1 MKMTLP
7 FKPHVLALI
16 CSAGLCAASTGL
28 YIKSRTVEAPV
39 EPQSTQLAVSDA
51 AAVTFPATVSA
62 PPVTPAVVKSA
73 FSTAQID
80 QWVAPVA
87 LYPDALLS
95 QVLMASTYPTNVAQ
109 AVQWSHDNP
118 LKQGDAAI
126 QAVSDQPWDA
136 SVKSLVAFPQLM
148 ALMGE
153 NPQWVQNLGDAFLAQ
168 PQDVMDSVQ
177 RLRQLAQQTG
187 SLKSSTEQKV
197 ITTTKKAVPV
207 KQTVTAPVIPSNTV
221 LTANPVITEPATTV
235 ISIEPANPD
244 VVYIPNYNPTVVYGN
259 WANTAY
265 PPVYLP
271 PPAGEPFV
279 DSFVRGFGYSMG
291 VATTYALFSSIDWDD
306 DDHDHHHHDNDDY
319 HHHDG
324 GHRDGNDWQHN
335 GDNINID
342 VNNFNRITGEHLT
355 DKNMAWRHNPN
366 YRNGVP
372 YHDQDMAKRFHQTD
386 VNGGMSAT
394 QLPAPTRD
402 SQRQAAA
409 NQFQQRTHAAPV
421 ITRDTQRQAAAQRF
435 NEAEHYGSYDD
446 FHDFSRR
453 QPLTQQQKDAAP
465 VITRDTQRQAA
476 AQRFNE
482 AEHYGSYDDFHDFS
496 RRQPLTQQ
504 QKDAARQR
512 YQSASP
518 EQRQAVR
525 ERMQTNPKIQQRRE
539 AARERIQS
547 ASPEQR
553 QAVREK
559 MQTNPQ
565 NQQRRDAARERI
577 QSASPEQRQVFKEKV
592 QQRPLNQQQ
601 RDNARQR
608 VQSASPE
615 QRQVFREKVQESRP
629 QRLNDSN
636 HTVRLNNEQRS
647 AVRERLSERG
657 ARRLE
662 R

>member
-16 CSAGLCAASTGL
+16 CSAGLCAASAGL

-39 EPQSTQLAVSDA
+39 EAQSTQQTAPDIT
-51 AAVTFPATVSA
+51 AVTLPATVSA

-87 LYPDALLS
+87 LYPDSLLS
-95 QVLMASTYPTNVAQ
+95 QVLMASTYPANVAQ

-221 LTANPVITEPATTV
+221 STANPVITEPATTV

-306 DDHDHHHHDNDDY
+306 DDHHHDDDDY

-324 GHRDGNDWQHN
+324 GHRDGNGWQHN

-394 QLPAPTRD
+394 QLPALSRD

-409 NQFQQRTHAAPV
+409 SQFQQRTHTAPV

-446 FHDFSRR
+446 FR
-453 QPLTQQQKDAAP
+453 
-465 VITRDTQRQAA
+465 
-476 AQRFNE
+476 E
-482 AEHYGSYDDFHDFS
+482 FS

-525 ERMQTNPKIQQRRE
+525 EKMQTNPQIQQRRE

-565 NQQRRDAARERI
+565 NQQRREAARERI
-577 QSASPEQRQVFKEKV
+577 QSATPEQRQVFKEKV

-608 VQSASPE
+608 IQSASPE

>member
-16 CSAGLCAASTGL
+16 CSAGLCAASAGL

-39 EPQSTQLAVSDA
+39 EAQSTQQTAPDIS
-51 AAVTFPATVSA
+51 AVTLPATVSV

-87 LYPDALLS
+87 LYPDSLLS
-95 QVLMASTYPTNVAQ
+95 QVLMASTYPANVAQ

-126 QAVSDQPWDA
+126 QAVSNQPWDA

-187 SLKSSTEQKV
+187 SLKSSTEQKI
-197 ITTTKKAVPV
+197 ITTTKKVVPV
-207 KQTVTAPVIPSNTV
+207 NQPANAPATQSNTV
-221 LTANPVITEPATTV
+221 STSSPVVAEPAPTVIT
-235 ISIEPANPD
+235 IEPANPD
-244 VVYIPNYNPTVVYGN
+244 VVYIPNYNPNVVYGS

-306 DDHDHHHHDNDDY
+306 DDHDHHHHDDDDY

-394 QLPAPTRD
+394 QLPALSRD

-409 NQFQQRTHAAPV
+409 SQFQQRTHAAPV

-435 NEAEHYGSYDD
+435 NEAEHNGSYDD
-446 FHDFSRR
+446 FREFSR
-453 QPLTQQQKDAAP
+453 
-465 VITRDTQRQAA
+465 
-476 AQRFNE
+476 
-482 AEHYGSYDDFHDFS
+482 H
-496 RRQPLTQQ
+496 QPLTQQ

-525 ERMQTNPKIQQRRE
+525 EKIQANPQNQQRRE
-539 AARERIQS
+539 AARQRIQS
-547 ASPEQR
+547 ASPEL
-553 QAVREK
+553 
-559 MQTNPQ
+559 
-565 NQQRRDAARERI
+565 
-577 QSASPEQRQVFKEKV
+577 RQVFKEKV
-592 QQRPLNQQQ
+592 QQRPLNQEQ

-615 QRQVFREKVQESRP
+615 QRPFFREKVQESRP

-636 HTVRLNNEQRS
+636 RTARLNNEQWS

>member
-16 CSAGLCAASTGL
+16 CSAGLCAASAGL

-187 SLKSSTEQKV
+187 SLKSSTEQKI
-197 ITTTKKAVPV
+197 ITTTKKVVPV
-207 KQTVTAPVIPSNTV
+207 NQPANAPVTQSNTV
-221 LTANPVITEPATTV
+221 STSSPVVAEPAPTVIT
-235 ISIEPANPD
+235 IEPANPD
-244 VVYIPNYNPTVVYGN
+244 VVYIPNYNPNVVYGS

-279 DSFVRGFGYSMG
+279 DSFVREFGYSMG

-306 DDHDHHHHDNDDY
+306 EDHDHHHHDDDDY

-342 VNNFNRITGEHLT
+342 VNNFNHITGEHLT
-355 DKNMAWRHNPN
+355 DNNMAWRHNPN

-394 QLPAPTRD
+394 QLPALSRD

-409 NQFQQRTHAAPV
+409 SQFQQPTYTAPV
-421 ITRDTQRQAAAQRF
+421 ITRYTQRQAAAQRF

-446 FHDFSRR
+446 FR
-453 QPLTQQQKDAAP
+453 
-465 VITRDTQRQAA
+465 
-476 AQRFNE
+476 E
-482 AEHYGSYDDFHDFS
+482 FS

-525 ERMQTNPKIQQRRE
+525 E
-539 AARERIQS
+539 
-547 ASPEQR
+547 
-553 QAVREK
+553 K

-565 NQQRRDAARERI
+565 NQQRKEAARERI
-577 QSASPEQRQVFKEKV
+577 QSATPEQRQVFKEKV

-636 HTVRLNNEQRS
+636 RTARLNNEQRS

>member
-16 CSAGLCAASTGL
+16 CSAGLCAASGAL
-28 YIKSRTVEAPV
+28 YVKSRTVETPV
-39 EPQSTQLAVSDA
+39 EAQTVPV
-51 AAVTFPATVSA
+51 VTTATLPATVSA
-62 PPVTPAVVKSA
+62 PPVVPAVVKST

-95 QVLMASTYPTNVAQ
+95 QVLMASTYPANVAQ

-118 LKQGDAAI
+118 LRQGDAAI
-126 QAVSDQPWDA
+126 QAVSDQSWDA

-207 KQTVTAPVIPSNTV
+207 KPAVAPSAIQSNTV
-221 LTANPVITEPATTV
+221 STASPVITEPAPTV
-235 ISIEPANPD
+235 ITIEPTNPD

-259 WANTAY
+259 WANSAY

-306 DDHDHHHHDNDDY
+306 DDHDHHHDDDDY

-324 GHRDGNDWQHN
+324 GHRDGNGWQHN

-366 YRNGVP
+366 YRNGLP

-386 VNGGMSAT
+386 VSGGMSAT
-394 QLPAPTRD
+394 PLPAPSRD

-409 NQFQQRTHAAPV
+409 SQFQQRTHAAPA

-435 NEAEHYGSYDD
+435 NETEHDGNYDD
-446 FHDFSRR
+446 FR
-453 QPLTQQQKDAAP
+453 
-465 VITRDTQRQAA
+465 
-476 AQRFNE
+476 E
-482 AEHYGSYDDFHDFS
+482 FS

-518 EQRQAVR
+518 EQRQAFR
-525 ERMQTNPKIQQRRE
+525 ERMQTNPQNQQRRE
-539 AARERIQS
+539 AARQRIQS

-577 QSASPEQRQVFKEKV
+577 QSASPEQH
-592 QQRPLNQQQ
+592 PLNQQQ

-608 VQSASPE
+608 IQSASPE
-615 QRQVFREKVQESRP
+615 QRQVFREKVQENRP

-636 HTVRLNNEQRS
+636 RTARLNNEQRS

>member
-16 CSAGLCAASTGL
+16 CSAGLCAASAGL

-39 EPQSTQLAVSDA
+39 EAQSTQQTAPDIS
-51 AAVTFPATVSA
+51 AVTLPATVSV

-87 LYPDALLS
+87 LYPDSLLS
-95 QVLMASTYPTNVAQ
+95 QVLMASTYPANVAQ

-126 QAVSDQPWDA
+126 QAVSGQPWDA

-187 SLKSSTEQKV
+187 SLKSSTEQKI
-197 ITTTKKAVPV
+197 ITTTKKVVPV
-207 KQTVTAPVIPSNTV
+207 NQPANAPATQSNTV
-221 LTANPVITEPATTV
+221 STSSPVVAEPAPTVIT
-235 ISIEPANPD
+235 IEPANPD
-244 VVYIPNYNPTVVYGN
+244 VVYIPNYNPNVVYGS

-306 DDHDHHHHDNDDY
+306 DDHDHHHHDDDDY

-366 YRNGVP
+366 YRNGVT

-394 QLPAPTRD
+394 QLPALSRD

-409 NQFQQRTHAAPV
+409 SQFQQRTHAAPV

-435 NEAEHYGSYDD
+435 NEAEHNGSYDD
-446 FHDFSRR
+446 FREFSR
-453 QPLTQQQKDAAP
+453 
-465 VITRDTQRQAA
+465 
-476 AQRFNE
+476 
-482 AEHYGSYDDFHDFS
+482 H
-496 RRQPLTQQ
+496 QPLTQQ

-525 ERMQTNPKIQQRRE
+525 EKIQANPQNQQRRE
-539 AARERIQS
+539 AARQRIQS
-547 ASPEQR
+547 ASPELH
-553 QAVREK
+553 
-559 MQTNPQ
+559 
-565 NQQRRDAARERI
+565 
-577 QSASPEQRQVFKEKV
+577 QVFKEKV
-592 QQRPLNQQQ
+592 QQRPLNQEQ

-615 QRQVFREKVQESRP
+615 QRPFFREKVQESRP

-636 HTVRLNNEQRS
+636 RTARLNNEQWS

>member
-16 CSAGLCAASTGL
+16 CSAGLCAASAGL

-39 EPQSTQLAVSDA
+39 EAPVEAQSTQQTAPDIS
-51 AAVTFPATVSA
+51 AVTLPATVSV

-87 LYPDALLS
+87 LYPDSLLS
-95 QVLMASTYPTNVAQ
+95 QVLMASTYPANVAQ

-187 SLKSSTEQKV
+187 SLKSSTEQKI
-197 ITTTKKAVPV
+197 ITTTKKVVPV
-207 KQTVTAPVIPSNTV
+207 NQPANAPATQSNTV
-221 LTANPVITEPATTV
+221 STSSPVVAEPAPTVIT
-235 ISIEPANPD
+235 IEPANPD
-244 VVYIPNYNPTVVYGN
+244 VVYIPNYNPNVVYGS

-306 DDHDHHHHDNDDY
+306 DDHDHDHHHHDDDDY

-366 YRNGVP
+366 YRNGVT

-394 QLPAPTRD
+394 QLPALSRD

-409 NQFQQRTHAAPV
+409 SQFQQRTHAAPV

-435 NEAEHYGSYDD
+435 NEAEHYGNYDD
-446 FHDFSRR
+446 FREFSR
-453 QPLTQQQKDAAP
+453 
-465 VITRDTQRQAA
+465 
-476 AQRFNE
+476 
-482 AEHYGSYDDFHDFS
+482 H
-496 RRQPLTQQ
+496 QPLTQQ

-518 EQRQAVR
+518 EQRQ
-525 ERMQTNPKIQQRRE
+525 
-539 AARERIQS
+539 
-547 ASPEQR
+547 
-553 QAVREK
+553 
-559 MQTNPQ
+559 
-565 NQQRRDAARERI
+565 
-577 QSASPEQRQVFKEKV
+577 VFKEKV
-592 QQRPLNQQQ
+592 QQRPLNQEQ

-615 QRQVFREKVQESRP
+615 QRPFFREKVQESRP

-636 HTVRLNNEQRS
+636 RTARLNNEQRS

>member
-39 EPQSTQLAVSDA
+39 EPQSTQQTAPDIT
-51 AAVTFPATVSA
+51 AVTLPATVSA

-87 LYPDALLS
+87 LYPDSLLS
-95 QVLMASTYPTNVAQ
+95 QVLMASTYPANVAQ

-221 LTANPVITEPATTV
+221 LTASPVITEPATTV

-271 PPAGEPFV
+271 PPAGEPFI

-306 DDHDHHHHDNDDY
+306 DDHDHHHHDDDDY

-324 GHRDGNDWQHN
+324 GHRDGNGWQHN

-355 DKNMAWRHNPN
+355 DKNMAWRHNPNYRNGVPYHDQDMAWRHNPN

-409 NQFQQRTHAAPV
+409 SQFQQRTHAAPV

-435 NEAEHYGSYDD
+435 NEAENYGSYDD
-446 FHDFSRR
+446 FR
-453 QPLTQQQKDAAP
+453 
-465 VITRDTQRQAA
+465 
-476 AQRFNE
+476 
-482 AEHYGSYDDFHDFS
+482 DFS

-525 ERMQTNPKIQQRRE
+525 E
-539 AARERIQS
+539 
-547 ASPEQR
+547 
-553 QAVREK
+553 K

-565 NQQRRDAARERI
+565 IQQRRDAARERI

-657 ARRLE
+657 ARRQE

>member
-306 DDHDHHHHDNDDY
+306 DDHDHHHDNDDY

-324 GHRDGNDWQHN
+324 GHRDGNGWQHN

-372 YHDQDMAKRFHQTD
+372 YHDQDMARRFHQTD

-409 NQFQQRTHAAPV
+409 NQFQQRTH
-421 ITRDTQRQAAAQRF
+421 
-435 NEAEHYGSYDD
+435 
-446 FHDFSRR
+446 
-453 QPLTQQQKDAAP
+453 AAP

-647 AVRERLSERG
+647 AVCERLSERG

>member
-109 AVQWSHDNP
+109 AVQWSHNNP

-306 DDHDHHHHDNDDY
+306 DDHDHHHHDDDDY

-324 GHRDGNDWQHN
+324 GHRDGNGWQHN

-372 YHDQDMAKRFHQTD
+372 YHDQDMAKRFHQTTD

-409 NQFQQRTHAAPV
+409 NQFQQRTH
-421 ITRDTQRQAAAQRF
+421 
-435 NEAEHYGSYDD
+435 
-446 FHDFSRR
+446 
-453 QPLTQQQKDAAP
+453 AAP

>member
-1 MKMTLP
+1 MKITLP

-16 CSAGLCAASTGL
+16 CSAGLCAASGVL
-28 YIKSRTVEAPV
+28 YVKSRTVEASV

-51 AAVTFPATVSA
+51 AAVTLPATVSA

-95 QVLMASTYPTNVAQ
+95 QVLMASTYPANVAQ

-197 ITTTKKAVPV
+197 ISTTKKAVPV

-221 LTANPVITEPATTV
+221 STANPVITEPATTV
-235 ISIEPANPD
+235 ISIKPANPD

-306 DDHDHHHHDNDDY
+306 DDHDHHHDDDDY

-324 GHRDGNDWQHN
+324 GHRDGNGWQHN

-366 YRNGVP
+366 YRDGVP

-409 NQFQQRTHAAPV
+409 SQFQQRTHATPV

-446 FHDFSRR
+446 FRQFSRG
-453 QPLTQQQKDAAP
+453 QPLTQQQKD
-465 VITRDTQRQAA
+465 V
-476 AQRFNE
+476 
-482 AEHYGSYDDFHDFS
+482 
-496 RRQPLTQQ
+496 
-504 QKDAARQR
+504 ARQR

-518 EQRQAVR
+518 EQRQAAR
-525 ERMQTNPKIQQRRE
+525 EKMQTGAQNQQQRD
-539 AARERIQS
+539 AARQRIQS

-553 QAVREK
+553 QIVREK
-559 MQTNPQ
+559 MQTRPQ
-565 NQQRRDAARERI
+565 NQQRREAAHQRI
-577 QSASPEQRQVFKEKV
+577 QSASPEQRQV
-592 QQRPLNQQQ
+592 
-601 RDNARQR
+601 ARER
-608 VQSASPE
+608 I
-615 QRQVFREKVQESRP
+615 QENRP
-629 QRLNDSN
+629 QRLNDNN
-636 HTVRLNNEQRS
+636 HTARLNNEQRS

>member
-16 CSAGLCAASTGL
+16 CSAGLCAASAGL

-39 EPQSTQLAVSDA
+39 EAQSTQQTAPDIS
-51 AAVTFPATVSA
+51 AVTLPATVSV

-187 SLKSSTEQKV
+187 SLKSSTEQKI
-197 ITTTKKAVPV
+197 ITTTKKVVPV
-207 KQTVTAPVIPSNTV
+207 NQPANAPATQSNTV
-221 LTANPVITEPATTV
+221 STSSPVVAEPAPTV
-235 ISIEPANPD
+235 IAIEPANPD
-244 VVYIPNYNPTVVYGN
+244 VVYIPNYNPNVVYGS

-306 DDHDHHHHDNDDY
+306 DDHDHHHHDDDDY

-366 YRNGVP
+366 YRDGMP

-386 VNGGMSAT
+386 VKGGMSAT
-394 QLPAPTRD
+394 PLPAPTRD

-409 NQFQQRTHAAPV
+409 SQFQQRTHAAPV

-435 NEAEHYGSYDD
+435 NEAEHNGSYDD
-446 FHDFSRR
+446 FR
-453 QPLTQQQKDAAP
+453 
-465 VITRDTQRQAA
+465 
-476 AQRFNE
+476 
-482 AEHYGSYDDFHDFS
+482 DFS

-512 YQSASP
+512 YQSAYP

-525 ERMQTNPKIQQRRE
+525 EKIQANPQNQQRRE
-539 AARERIQS
+539 AARQRIQS
-547 ASPEQR
+547 APPEQR

-565 NQQRRDAARERI
+565 NQQRREAARQRI

-592 QQRPLNQQQ
+592 QQRPLNQEQ

-615 QRQVFREKVQESRP
+615 QRPFFREKVQESRP

-636 HTVRLNNEQRS
+636 RTARLNNEQRS
-647 AVRERLSERG
+647 TVRERLSERG

>member
-16 CSAGLCAASTGL
+16 CSAGLCSASAGL

-39 EPQSTQLAVSDA
+39 EAQSTQLAAPDIT
-51 AAVTFPATVSA
+51 AVTLPATVSA
-62 PPVTPAVVKSA
+62 PPVTPAVVKTA

-87 LYPDALLS
+87 LYPDSLLS
-95 QVLMASTYPTNVAQ
+95 QVLMASTYPANVAQ

-221 LTANPVITEPATTV
+221 STANPVITEPATTV

-306 DDHDHHHHDNDDY
+306 DDHDHHHDDDDY

-324 GHRDGNDWQHN
+324 GHRDGNGWQHN

-366 YRNGVP
+366 YRDGVP

-409 NQFQQRTHAAPV
+409 SQFQQRTHATPV

-446 FHDFSRR
+446 FR
-453 QPLTQQQKDAAP
+453 
-465 VITRDTQRQAA
+465 
-476 AQRFNE
+476 
-482 AEHYGSYDDFHDFS
+482 DFS

-525 ERMQTNPKIQQRRE
+525 ERMQTNP
-539 AARERIQS
+539 
-547 ASPEQR
+547 
-553 QAVREK
+553 
-559 MQTNPQ
+559 Q
-565 NQQRRDAARERI
+565 NQQRREAARERI

-592 QQRPLNQQQ
+592 QQHPLNQQQ

-636 HTVRLNNEQRS
+636 RTARLNNEQRS
-647 AVRERLSERG
+647 AVRERLSEHG

>member
-39 EPQSTQLAVSDA
+39 EPQSTQQTAPDIT
-51 AAVTFPATVSA
+51 AVTLPATVSA

-87 LYPDALLS
+87 LYPDSLLS
-95 QVLMASTYPTNVAQ
+95 QVLMASTYPANVAQ

-207 KQTVTAPVIPSNTV
+207 TQTVTAPVIPSNTV
-221 LTANPVITEPATTV
+221 STASPIITEPATTV

-271 PPAGEPFV
+271 PPAGEPFI

-306 DDHDHHHHDNDDY
+306 DDHDHHHHDDHDHHHHDDDDY

-324 GHRDGNDWQHN
+324 GHRDGNGWQHN

-409 NQFQQRTHAAPV
+409 SQFQQRTHAAPV

-435 NEAEHYGSYDD
+435 NEAENYGSYDD
-446 FHDFSRR
+446 FR
-453 QPLTQQQKDAAP
+453 
-465 VITRDTQRQAA
+465 
-476 AQRFNE
+476 
-482 AEHYGSYDDFHDFS
+482 DFS

-525 ERMQTNPKIQQRRE
+525 EKMQTNPQIQQRRD

-565 NQQRRDAARERI
+565 IQQRRDAARERI

-657 ARRLE
+657 ARRQE

>member
-1 MKMTLP
+1 
-7 FKPHVLALI
+7 
-16 CSAGLCAASTGL
+16 
-28 YIKSRTVEAPV
+28 
-39 EPQSTQLAVSDA
+39 
-51 AAVTFPATVSA
+51 
-62 PPVTPAVVKSA
+62 
-73 FSTAQID
+73 
-80 QWVAPVA
+80 
-87 LYPDALLS
+87 
-95 QVLMASTYPTNVAQ
+95 MASTYPTNVAQ

-291 VATTYALFSSIDWDD
+291 VATTYALFSCIDWDD
-306 DDHDHHHHDNDDY
+306 DDHDHHHHDDDDY

-324 GHRDGNDWQHN
+324 GHRDGNGWQHN

-409 NQFQQRTHAAPV
+409 SQFQQRTHSAPV

-446 FHDFSRR
+446 FR
-453 QPLTQQQKDAAP
+453 
-465 VITRDTQRQAA
+465 
-476 AQRFNE
+476 
-482 AEHYGSYDDFHDFS
+482 DFS

-518 EQRQAVR
+518 EQRQAVH
-525 ERMQTNPKIQQRRE
+525 EKMQTNPQNQQRRE
-539 AARERIQS
+539 AARERIQP

-565 NQQRRDAARERI
+565 NQQRREAARERI
-577 QSASPEQRQVFKEKV
+577 QSATPEQRQVFKEKV

-608 VQSASPE
+608 IQSASPE

>member
-1 MKMTLP
+1 M
-7 FKPHVLALI
+7 
-16 CSAGLCAASTGL
+16 
-28 YIKSRTVEAPV
+28 EAPV
-39 EPQSTQLAVSDA
+39 EAQSTQLAAPDIT
-51 AAVTFPATVSA
+51 AVTLPATVSA
-62 PPVTPAVVKSA
+62 PPVTPAVVKTA

-87 LYPDALLS
+87 LYPDSLLS
-95 QVLMASTYPTNVAQ
+95 QVLMASTYPANVAQ

-197 ITTTKKAVPV
+197 ITTTKKAIPV

-221 LTANPVITEPATTV
+221 TTANPVITEPATTV

-306 DDHDHHHHDNDDY
+306 DDHDHHHDDDDY

-324 GHRDGNDWQHN
+324 GHRDGNGWQHN
-335 GDNINID
+335 GDNININ

-409 NQFQQRTHAAPV
+409 SQFQQRTHATPV

-446 FHDFSRR
+446 FR
-453 QPLTQQQKDAAP
+453 
-465 VITRDTQRQAA
+465 
-476 AQRFNE
+476 
-482 AEHYGSYDDFHDFS
+482 DFS

-525 ERMQTNPKIQQRRE
+525 ERMQTNP
-539 AARERIQS
+539 
-547 ASPEQR
+547 
-553 QAVREK
+553 
-559 MQTNPQ
+559 Q
-565 NQQRRDAARERI
+565 NQQRREAARERI

-592 QQRPLNQQQ
+592 QQRPQNQQQ

-636 HTVRLNNEQRS
+636 HTARLNNEQRS

>member
-39 EPQSTQLAVSDA
+39 EPQSTQQTAPDIT
-51 AAVTFPATVSA
+51 AVTLPATVSA

-87 LYPDALLS
+87 LYPDSLLS
-95 QVLMASTYPTNVAQ
+95 QVLMASTYPANVAQ

-271 PPAGEPFV
+271 PPAGEPFI

-306 DDHDHHHHDNDDY
+306 DDHDHHHDDDDY

-324 GHRDGNDWQHN
+324 GHRDGNGWHHN

-409 NQFQQRTHAAPV
+409 SQFQQRTHAAPV

-435 NEAEHYGSYDD
+435 NEAENYGSYDD
-446 FHDFSRR
+446 FR
-453 QPLTQQQKDAAP
+453 
-465 VITRDTQRQAA
+465 
-476 AQRFNE
+476 
-482 AEHYGSYDDFHDFS
+482 DFS

-657 ARRLE
+657 ARRQE

>member
-16 CSAGLCAASTGL
+16 CSAGLCAASAGL

-39 EPQSTQLAVSDA
+39 EAQSTQQTAPDIS
-51 AAVTFPATVSA
+51 AVTLPATVSV

-87 LYPDALLS
+87 LYPDSLLS
-95 QVLMASTYPTNVAQ
+95 QVLMASTYPANVAQ

-187 SLKSSTEQKV
+187 SLKSSTEQKI
-197 ITTTKKAVPV
+197 ITTTKKVVPV
-207 KQTVTAPVIPSNTV
+207 NQPANAPATQSNTV
-221 LTANPVITEPATTV
+221 STSSPVVAEPAPTV
-235 ISIEPANPD
+235 IAIEPANPD
-244 VVYIPNYNPTVVYGN
+244 VVYIPNYNPNVVYGS

-306 DDHDHHHHDNDDY
+306 DDHDHHHHDDDDY

-366 YRNGVP
+366 YRNGVT

-394 QLPAPTRD
+394 QLPALSRD

-409 NQFQQRTHAAPV
+409 SQFQQRTHAAPV

-435 NEAEHYGSYDD
+435 NEAEHNGSYDD
-446 FHDFSRR
+446 FREFSR
-453 QPLTQQQKDAAP
+453 
-465 VITRDTQRQAA
+465 
-476 AQRFNE
+476 
-482 AEHYGSYDDFHDFS
+482 H
-496 RRQPLTQQ
+496 QPLTQQ

-525 ERMQTNPKIQQRRE
+525 EKIQANPQNQQRRE
-539 AARERIQS
+539 AARQRIQS
-547 ASPEQR
+547 ASPEL
-553 QAVREK
+553 
-559 MQTNPQ
+559 
-565 NQQRRDAARERI
+565 
-577 QSASPEQRQVFKEKV
+577 RQVFKEKV
-592 QQRPLNQQQ
+592 QQRPLNQEQ

-615 QRQVFREKVQESRP
+615 QRPFFREKVQESRP

-636 HTVRLNNEQRS
+636 RTARLNNEQRS

>member
-39 EPQSTQLAVSDA
+39 EPQSTQQTAPDIT
-51 AAVTFPATVSA
+51 AVTLPATVSA

-87 LYPDALLS
+87 LYPDSLLS
-95 QVLMASTYPTNVAQ
+95 QVLMASTYPANVAQ

-177 RLRQLAQQTG
+177 RLRQLAQPQDVMDSVQRLRQLAQQTG

-221 LTANPVITEPATTV
+221 LTASPVITEPATTV

-271 PPAGEPFV
+271 PPAGEPFI

-306 DDHDHHHHDNDDY
+306 DDHDHHHHDDDDY

-324 GHRDGNDWQHN
+324 GHRDGNGWQHN

-409 NQFQQRTHAAPV
+409 SQFQQRTHAAPV

-446 FHDFSRR
+446 FR
-453 QPLTQQQKDAAP
+453 
-465 VITRDTQRQAA
+465 
-476 AQRFNE
+476 
-482 AEHYGSYDDFHDFS
+482 DFS

-525 ERMQTNPKIQQRRE
+525 EKMQTNPQNQQRRE

-547 ASPEQR
+547 A
-553 QAVREK
+553 
-559 MQTNPQ
+559 T
-565 NQQRRDAARERI
+565 
-577 QSASPEQRQVFKEKV
+577 PEQRQVFKEKV

-608 VQSASPE
+608 IQSASPE

-657 ARRLE
+657 ARRQE

>member
-16 CSAGLCAASTGL
+16 CSAGLCAASAGL

-39 EPQSTQLAVSDA
+39 EAQSTQQNAPDIS
-51 AAVTFPATVSA
+51 AVTLPATVSA

-187 SLKSSTEQKV
+187 SLKSSTEQKI
-197 ITTTKKAVPV
+197 ITTTKKVVPV
-207 KQTVTAPVIPSNTV
+207 NQPANAPVTQSNTV
-221 LTANPVITEPATTV
+221 STSSPVVAEPAPTVIT
-235 ISIEPANPD
+235 IEPANPD
-244 VVYIPNYNPTVVYGN
+244 MVYIPNYNPNVVYGS

-279 DSFVRGFGYSMG
+279 DSFVREFGYSMG

-306 DDHDHHHHDNDDY
+306 EDHDHHHHDDDDY

-342 VNNFNRITGEHLT
+342 VNNFNHITGEHLT
-355 DKNMAWRHNPN
+355 DNNMAWRHNPN

-394 QLPAPTRD
+394 QLPALSRD

-409 NQFQQRTHAAPV
+409 SQFQQRTYTAPV
-421 ITRDTQRQAAAQRF
+421 ITRYTQRQAAAQRF

-446 FHDFSRR
+446 FR
-453 QPLTQQQKDAAP
+453 
-465 VITRDTQRQAA
+465 
-476 AQRFNE
+476 E
-482 AEHYGSYDDFHDFS
+482 FS

-525 ERMQTNPKIQQRRE
+525 E
-539 AARERIQS
+539 
-547 ASPEQR
+547 
-553 QAVREK
+553 K

-565 NQQRRDAARERI
+565 NQQRKEAARERI
-577 QSASPEQRQVFKEKV
+577 QSATPEQRQVFKEKV

-636 HTVRLNNEQRS
+636 RTARLNNEQRS

>member
-306 DDHDHHHHDNDDY
+306 DDHDHHHHDDDDY

-324 GHRDGNDWQHN
+324 GHRDGNGWQHN

-409 NQFQQRTHAAPV
+409 NQFQQRTYAAPV

-435 NEAEHYGSYDD
+435 NEAENYGSYDD
-446 FHDFSRR
+446 FR
-453 QPLTQQQKDAAP
+453 
-465 VITRDTQRQAA
+465 
-476 AQRFNE
+476 
-482 AEHYGSYDDFHDFS
+482 DFS

-525 ERMQTNPKIQQRRE
+525 EKMQTNPQIQQRRD

-565 NQQRRDAARERI
+565 IQQRRDAARERI
-577 QSASPEQRQVFKEKV
+577 QSASPEQRQVFKEKVQQRPLNQQQRDNFKEKV

-657 ARRLE
+657 ARRQE

>member
-16 CSAGLCAASTGL
+16 CSAGLCAASAGL

-39 EPQSTQLAVSDA
+39 EAQSTQQNAPDIS
-51 AAVTFPATVSA
+51 AVTLPATVSA

-187 SLKSSTEQKV
+187 SLKSSTEQKI
-197 ITTTKKAVPV
+197 ITTTKKVVPV
-207 KQTVTAPVIPSNTV
+207 NQPANAPVTQSNTV
-221 LTANPVITEPATTV
+221 STSSPVVAEPAPTVIT
-235 ISIEPANPD
+235 IEPANPD
-244 VVYIPNYNPTVVYGN
+244 VVYIPNYNPNVVYGS

-306 DDHDHHHHDNDDY
+306 EDHDHHHHDDDDY

-342 VNNFNRITGEHLT
+342 VNNFNHITGEHLT
-355 DKNMAWRHNPN
+355 DNNMAWRHNPN

-394 QLPAPTRD
+394 QLPALSRD

-409 NQFQQRTHAAPV
+409 SQFQQRTYTAPV
-421 ITRDTQRQAAAQRF
+421 ITRYTQRQAAAQRF

-446 FHDFSRR
+446 FR
-453 QPLTQQQKDAAP
+453 
-465 VITRDTQRQAA
+465 
-476 AQRFNE
+476 E
-482 AEHYGSYDDFHDFS
+482 FS

-525 ERMQTNPKIQQRRE
+525 E
-539 AARERIQS
+539 
-547 ASPEQR
+547 
-553 QAVREK
+553 K

-565 NQQRRDAARERI
+565 NQQRKEAARERI
-577 QSASPEQRQVFKEKV
+577 QSATPEQSQVFKEKV

-636 HTVRLNNEQRS
+636 RTARLNNEQRS

>member
-39 EPQSTQLAVSDA
+39 EPQSTQQTAPDIT
-51 AAVTFPATVSA
+51 AVTLPATVSA

-87 LYPDALLS
+87 LYPDSLLS
-95 QVLMASTYPTNVAQ
+95 QVLMASTYPANVAQ

-187 SLKSSTEQKV
+187 SLKSSTEQKI
-197 ITTTKKAVPV
+197 ITTTKKVVPV
-207 KQTVTAPVIPSNTV
+207 NQPANAPATQSNTV
-221 LTANPVITEPATTV
+221 STSSPVVAEPAPTVIT
-235 ISIEPANPD
+235 IEPANPD
-244 VVYIPNYNPTVVYGN
+244 VVYIPNYNPNVVYGS

-306 DDHDHHHHDNDDY
+306 DDHDHHHHDDDDY

-324 GHRDGNDWQHN
+324 GHRDGNGWQHN

-409 NQFQQRTHAAPV
+409 SQFQQRTHAAPV

-435 NEAEHYGSYDD
+435 NEAEHNGSYDD
-446 FHDFSRR
+446 FREFSR
-453 QPLTQQQKDAAP
+453 
-465 VITRDTQRQAA
+465 
-476 AQRFNE
+476 
-482 AEHYGSYDDFHDFS
+482 H
-496 RRQPLTQQ
+496 QPLTQQ

-525 ERMQTNPKIQQRRE
+525 EKIQANPQNQQRRE
-539 AARERIQS
+539 AARQRIQS
-547 ASPEQR
+547 ASPEL
-553 QAVREK
+553 
-559 MQTNPQ
+559 
-565 NQQRRDAARERI
+565 
-577 QSASPEQRQVFKEKV
+577 RQVFKEKV
-592 QQRPLNQQQ
+592 QQRPLNQEQ

-615 QRQVFREKVQESRP
+615 QRPFFREKVQESRP

-636 HTVRLNNEQRS
+636 RTARLNNEQWS

>member
-39 EPQSTQLAVSDA
+39 EPQSTQQTAPDIT
-51 AAVTFPATVSA
+51 AVTLPATVSA

-87 LYPDALLS
+87 LYPDSLLS
-95 QVLMASTYPTNVAQ
+95 QVLMASTYPANVAQ

-153 NPQWVQNLGDAFLAQ
+153 NPQWVQNLGDAFLVQ

-221 LTANPVITEPATTV
+221 LTASPVITEPATTV

-271 PPAGEPFV
+271 PPAGEPFI

-306 DDHDHHHHDNDDY
+306 DDHDHHHDDDDY

-324 GHRDGNDWQHN
+324 GHRDGNGWQHN

-409 NQFQQRTHAAPV
+409 SQFQQRTHAAPV

-435 NEAEHYGSYDD
+435 NEAENYGSYDD
-446 FHDFSRR
+446 FR
-453 QPLTQQQKDAAP
+453 
-465 VITRDTQRQAA
+465 
-476 AQRFNE
+476 
-482 AEHYGSYDDFHDFS
+482 DFS

-525 ERMQTNPKIQQRRE
+525 EKMQTNPQIQQRRD

-565 NQQRRDAARERI
+565 IQQRRDAARERI

-657 ARRLE
+657 ARRQE

>member
-16 CSAGLCAASTGL
+16 CSAGLCAASAGL

-39 EPQSTQLAVSDA
+39 EPLSTQLAVSDA
-51 AAVTFPATVSA
+51 AAVTLPATVSA

-87 LYPDALLS
+87 LYPDSLLS
-95 QVLMASTYPTNVAQ
+95 QVLMASTYPANVAQ

-207 KQTVTAPVIPSNTV
+207 KQTVTVPVIPSNTV
-221 LTANPVITEPATTV
+221 SAANPVITEPATTV

-306 DDHDHHHHDNDDY
+306 DDHDHHHDDDDY

-324 GHRDGNDWQHN
+324 GHRDGNGWQHN

-386 VNGGMSAT
+386 VNGGMTAT

-409 NQFQQRTHAAPV
+409 SQFQQRTHAAPV

-446 FHDFSRR
+446 FR
-453 QPLTQQQKDAAP
+453 
-465 VITRDTQRQAA
+465 
-476 AQRFNE
+476 
-482 AEHYGSYDDFHDFS
+482 DFS

-512 YQSASP
+512 YQSPSP

-525 ERMQTNPKIQQRRE
+525 ERMQTNPQIQQRRE
-539 AARERIQS
+539 AARERIQP

-565 NQQRRDAARERI
+565 IQQRRDAARERI

-636 HTVRLNNEQRS
+636 HTARLNNEQRS

>member
-16 CSAGLCAASTGL
+16 CSAGLCAASAGL

-39 EPQSTQLAVSDA
+39 ETQSTQLAVSDA
-51 AAVTFPATVSA
+51 AAVTLPATVSA

-153 NPQWVQNLGDAFLAQ
+153 KPQWVQNLGDAFLAQ

-197 ITTTKKAVPV
+197 ITTTKKTVPV
-207 KQTVTAPVIPSNTV
+207 TQTVTAPVIPSNTV
-221 LTANPVITEPATTV
+221 STANPVITEPATTV
-235 ISIEPANPD
+235 ISIEPGNPD

-306 DDHDHHHHDNDDY
+306 DDHDHHHHDDDNY

-324 GHRDGNDWQHN
+324 GHRDGNGWQHN

-409 NQFQQRTHAAPV
+409 SQFQQRTHAAPV

-446 FHDFSRR
+446 FRDFSRR
-453 QPLTQQQKDAAP
+453 QPLTQQQRTP
-465 VITRDTQRQAA
+465 LVSVISQLLL
-476 AQRFNE
+476 
-482 AEHYGSYDDFHDFS
+482 SS
-496 RRQPLTQQ
+496 
-504 QKDAARQR
+504 ARQFTR
-512 YQSASP
+512 KC
-518 EQRQAVR
+518 RL
-525 ERMQTNPKIQQRRE
+525 TRRTSSE
-539 AARERIQS
+539 E
-547 ASPEQR
+547 
-553 QAVREK
+553 
-559 MQTNPQ
+559 
-565 NQQRRDAARERI
+565 
-577 QSASPEQRQVFKEKV
+577 
-592 QQRPLNQQQ
+592 
-601 RDNARQR
+601 RQR
-608 VQSASPE
+608 VSAFSPPRLSSARQSARKCRLTHRSSSE
-615 QRQVFREKVQESRP
+615 ETQRVSVFSQP
-629 QRLNDSN
+629 
-636 HTVRLNNEQRS
+636 
-647 AVRERLSERG
+647 RLSS
-657 ARRLE
+657 ARCLRKSTAAPTE
-662 R
+662 PTAT

>member
-1 MKMTLP
+1 
-7 FKPHVLALI
+7 
-16 CSAGLCAASTGL
+16 
-28 YIKSRTVEAPV
+28 
-39 EPQSTQLAVSDA
+39 
-51 AAVTFPATVSA
+51 
-62 PPVTPAVVKSA
+62 
-73 FSTAQID
+73 
-80 QWVAPVA
+80 
-87 LYPDALLS
+87 
-95 QVLMASTYPTNVAQ
+95 MASTYPANVAQ

-187 SLKSSTEQKV
+187 SLKSSTEQK
-197 ITTTKKAVPV
+197 IIATTKKVVPV
-207 KQTVTAPVIPSNTV
+207 NQPANAPATQSNTV
-221 LTANPVITEPATTV
+221 STSSPVVAEPAPTVIT
-235 ISIEPANPD
+235 IEPANPD
-244 VVYIPNYNPTVVYGN
+244 VVYIPNYNPNVVYGS

-306 DDHDHHHHDNDDY
+306 DDHDHHHHDDDDY

-366 YRNGVP
+366 YRNGMP

-409 NQFQQRTHAAPV
+409 SQFQQRTHAAPV

-446 FHDFSRR
+446 FRDFS
-453 QPLTQQQKDAAP
+453 
-465 VITRDTQRQAA
+465 
-476 AQRFNE
+476 
-482 AEHYGSYDDFHDFS
+482 HH
-496 RRQPLTQQ
+496 QPLTQQ

-525 ERMQTNPKIQQRRE
+525 EKIQANPQNQQRRE
-539 AARERIQS
+539 AARQRIQS

-565 NQQRRDAARERI
+565 NQQQRDAARQRI
-577 QSASPEQRQVFKEKV
+577 R
-592 QQRPLNQQQ
+592 
-601 RDNARQR
+601 
-608 VQSASPE
+608 SASPE

-636 HTVRLNNEQRS
+636 HTARLNNEQRS

>member
-16 CSAGLCAASTGL
+16 CSAGLCAASAGL

-39 EPQSTQLAVSDA
+39 EPQSTQQTAPDIT
-51 AAVTFPATVSA
+51 AVTLPATVSA

-221 LTANPVITEPATTV
+221 LTANPV
-235 ISIEPANPD
+235 NPD

-306 DDHDHHHHDNDDY
+306 DDHDHHHHDDDDY

-324 GHRDGNDWQHN
+324 GHRDGNGWQHN

-453 QPLTQQQKDAAP
+453 QPLTQQQKDAA
-465 VITRDTQRQAA
+465 
-476 AQRFNE
+476 
-482 AEHYGSYDDFHDFS
+482 
-496 RRQPLTQQ
+496 
-504 QKDAARQR
+504 RQR
-512 YQSASP
+512 Y
-518 EQRQAVR
+518 
-525 ERMQTNPKIQQRRE
+525 
-539 AARERIQS
+539 QS

>member
-39 EPQSTQLAVSDA
+39 EPQSTQQTAPDIT
-51 AAVTFPATVSA
+51 AVTLPATVSA

-87 LYPDALLS
+87 LYPDSLLS
-95 QVLMASTYPTNVAQ
+95 QVLMASTYPANVAQ

-221 LTANPVITEPATTV
+221 LTASPVITEPATTV

-271 PPAGEPFV
+271 PPAGEPFI

-306 DDHDHHHHDNDDY
+306 DDHDHHHHDDDDY
-319 HHHDG
+319 HHH
-324 GHRDGNDWQHN
+324 GNCWQHN

-409 NQFQQRTHAAPV
+409 SQFQQRTHAAPV
-421 ITRDTQRQAAAQRF
+421 ITRDTERQAAAQRF

-446 FHDFSRR
+446 FR
-453 QPLTQQQKDAAP
+453 
-465 VITRDTQRQAA
+465 
-476 AQRFNE
+476 
-482 AEHYGSYDDFHDFS
+482 DFS

-525 ERMQTNPKIQQRRE
+525 EKMQTNPQNQQRRE

-547 ASPEQR
+547 A
-553 QAVREK
+553 
-559 MQTNPQ
+559 T
-565 NQQRRDAARERI
+565 
-577 QSASPEQRQVFKEKV
+577 PEQRQVFKEKV

-608 VQSASPE
+608 IQSASPE

-657 ARRLE
+657 ARRQE

>member
-16 CSAGLCAASTGL
+16 CSAGLCAASAGL

-39 EPQSTQLAVSDA
+39 EAQSTQQNAPDIS
-51 AAVTFPATVSA
+51 AVTLPATVSA

-126 QAVSDQPWDA
+126 QAVSDQPSDA

-187 SLKSSTEQKV
+187 SLKSSTEQKI
-197 ITTTKKAVPV
+197 ITTTKKVVPV
-207 KQTVTAPVIPSNTV
+207 NQPANAPVTQSNTV
-221 LTANPVITEPATTV
+221 STSSPVVAEPAPTVIT
-235 ISIEPANPD
+235 IEPANPD
-244 VVYIPNYNPTVVYGN
+244 VVYIPNYNPNVVYGS

-279 DSFVRGFGYSMG
+279 DSFVREFGYSMG

-306 DDHDHHHHDNDDY
+306 EDHDHHHHDDDDY

-342 VNNFNRITGEHLT
+342 VNNFNHITGEHLT
-355 DKNMAWRHNPN
+355 DNNMAWRHNPN

-394 QLPAPTRD
+394 QLPALSRD

-409 NQFQQRTHAAPV
+409 SQFQQRTYTAPV
-421 ITRDTQRQAAAQRF
+421 ITRYTQRQAAAQRF

-446 FHDFSRR
+446 FR
-453 QPLTQQQKDAAP
+453 
-465 VITRDTQRQAA
+465 
-476 AQRFNE
+476 E
-482 AEHYGSYDDFHDFS
+482 FS

-525 ERMQTNPKIQQRRE
+525 E
-539 AARERIQS
+539 
-547 ASPEQR
+547 
-553 QAVREK
+553 K

-565 NQQRRDAARERI
+565 NQQRKEAARERI
-577 QSASPEQRQVFKEKV
+577 QSATPEQRQVFKEKV

-636 HTVRLNNEQRS
+636 RTARLNNEQRS

>member
-95 QVLMASTYPTNVAQ
+95 QVLMASTYPTKVAQ

-306 DDHDHHHHDNDDY
+306 DDHDHHHDDDDY

-324 GHRDGNDWQHN
+324 GHRDGNGWQHN

-409 NQFQQRTHAAPV
+409 NQFQQRTH
-421 ITRDTQRQAAAQRF
+421 
-435 NEAEHYGSYDD
+435 
-446 FHDFSRR
+446 
-453 QPLTQQQKDAAP
+453 AAP

>member
-306 DDHDHHHHDNDDY
+306 DDHDHHHHD
-319 HHHDG
+319 G
-324 GHRDGNDWQHN
+324 GHRDGNGWQHN

-409 NQFQQRTHAAPV
+409 NQFQQRTH
-421 ITRDTQRQAAAQRF
+421 
-435 NEAEHYGSYDD
+435 
-446 FHDFSRR
+446 
-453 QPLTQQQKDAAP
+453 AAP

>member
-16 CSAGLCAASTGL
+16 CSAGLCAASAGL

-39 EPQSTQLAVSDA
+39 EAQSTQLAAPDIT
-51 AAVTFPATVSA
+51 AVTLPATVSA
-62 PPVTPAVVKSA
+62 PPVTPAVVKTA

-87 LYPDALLS
+87 LYPDSLLS

-187 SLKSSTEQKV
+187 SLKLSTEQKV
-197 ITTTKKAVPV
+197 ITTTKKAIPV

-221 LTANPVITEPATTV
+221 TTANPVITEPATTV

-306 DDHDHHHHDNDDY
+306 DHHHDDDDY

-324 GHRDGNDWQHN
+324 GHRDGNGWQHN

-409 NQFQQRTHAAPV
+409 SQFQQRTHATPV

-446 FHDFSRR
+446 FREFSC
-453 QPLTQQQKDAAP
+453 
-465 VITRDTQRQAA
+465 
-476 AQRFNE
+476 
-482 AEHYGSYDDFHDFS
+482 
-496 RRQPLTQQ
+496 RQPLTQQ

-525 ERMQTNPKIQQRRE
+525 ERMQTNPQNQQRRE

-565 NQQRRDAARERI
+565 NQQRREAARERI
-577 QSASPEQRQVFKEKV
+577 
-592 QQRPLNQQQ
+592 
-601 RDNARQR
+601 
-608 VQSASPE
+608 QSASPE

-636 HTVRLNNEQRS
+636 RTARLNNEQRS
-647 AVRERLSERG
+647 AVRERLSEHG

>member
-16 CSAGLCAASTGL
+16 CSAGLCAASAGL

-39 EPQSTQLAVSDA
+39 EPLSTQLAVSDA
-51 AAVTFPATVSA
+51 AAVTLPATVSA

-87 LYPDALLS
+87 LYPDSLLS
-95 QVLMASTYPTNVAQ
+95 QVLMASTYPANVAQ

-306 DDHDHHHHDNDDY
+306 DDHDHHHDDDY

-324 GHRDGNDWQHN
+324 GHRDGNGWQHN

-409 NQFQQRTHAAPV
+409 SQFQQRTHAAPV

-446 FHDFSRR
+446 FR
-453 QPLTQQQKDAAP
+453 
-465 VITRDTQRQAA
+465 
-476 AQRFNE
+476 
-482 AEHYGSYDDFHDFS
+482 DFS

-525 ERMQTNPKIQQRRE
+525 ERMQTNPQIQQRRE
-539 AARERIQS
+539 
-547 ASPEQR
+547 
-553 QAVREK
+553 
-559 MQTNPQ
+559 
-565 NQQRRDAARERI
+565 AARERI

-636 HTVRLNNEQRS
+636 HTARLNNDQRS

>member
-1 MKMTLP
+1 M
-7 FKPHVLALI
+7 
-16 CSAGLCAASTGL
+16 G
-28 YIKSRTVEAPV
+28 RTRR
-39 EPQSTQLAVSDA
+39 AVS
-51 AAVTFPATVSA
+51 
-62 PPVTPAVVKSA
+62 
-73 FSTAQID
+73 
-80 QWVAPVA
+80 
-87 LYPDALLS
+87 DALLS

-279 DSFVRGFGYSMG
+279 DSFVRGFAIAWALLPRTHYSAASTGTTTIMTIIIMTMMIIITTMAVIVTVMAG
-291 VATTYALFSSIDWDD
+291 NTTATTSISTSTISTVSPVSILLIRIW
-306 DDHDHHHHDNDDY
+306 H
-319 HHHDG
+319 G
-324 GHRDGNDWQHN
+324 G
-335 GDNINID
+335 
-342 VNNFNRITGEHLT
+342 T
-355 DKNMAWRHNPN
+355 NPN

-453 QPLTQQQKDAAP
+453 QPLTQQQKDAA
-465 VITRDTQRQAA
+465 
-476 AQRFNE
+476 
-482 AEHYGSYDDFHDFS
+482 
-496 RRQPLTQQ
+496 
-504 QKDAARQR
+504 RQR

-525 ERMQTNPKIQQRRE
+525 ERMQTNPQIQQRRE
-539 AARERIQS
+539 
-547 ASPEQR
+547 
-553 QAVREK
+553 
-559 MQTNPQ
+559 
-565 NQQRRDAARERI
+565 
-577 QSASPEQRQVFKEKV
+577 
-592 QQRPLNQQQ
+592 
-601 RDNARQR
+601 QR
-608 VQSASPE
+608 VSAFSP
-615 QRQVFREKVQESRP
+615 P
-629 QRLNDSN
+629 
-636 HTVRLNNEQRS
+636 
-647 AVRERLSERG
+647 RLSS
-657 ARRLE
+657 ARRFARKCRLTRRTSSE
-662 R
+662 ETQRVSVFSPHHQSSARCLRKKYSSAH

>member
-16 CSAGLCAASTGL
+16 CSAGLCAASAGL

-39 EPQSTQLAVSDA
+39 EAQSTQQTAPDIS
-51 AAVTFPATVSA
+51 AVTLPATVSV

-87 LYPDALLS
+87 LYPDSLLS
-95 QVLMASTYPTNVAQ
+95 QVLMASTYPANVAQ

-187 SLKSSTEQKV
+187 SLKSSTEQKI
-197 ITTTKKAVPV
+197 ITTTKKVVPV
-207 KQTVTAPVIPSNTV
+207 NQPANAPATQSNTV
-221 LTANPVITEPATTV
+221 STSSPVVAEPAPTVIT
-235 ISIEPANPD
+235 IEPANPD
-244 VVYIPNYNPTVVYGN
+244 VVYIPNYNPNVVYGS
-259 WANTAY
+259 WANNAY

-306 DDHDHHHHDNDDY
+306 DDHDHHHHDDDDY

-366 YRNGVP
+366 YRNGVT

-394 QLPAPTRD
+394 QLPALSRD

-409 NQFQQRTHAAPV
+409 SQFQQRTHAAPV

-435 NEAEHYGSYDD
+435 NEAEHNGSYDD
-446 FHDFSRR
+446 FREFSR
-453 QPLTQQQKDAAP
+453 
-465 VITRDTQRQAA
+465 
-476 AQRFNE
+476 
-482 AEHYGSYDDFHDFS
+482 H
-496 RRQPLTQQ
+496 QPLTQQ

-525 ERMQTNPKIQQRRE
+525 EKIQANPQNQQRRE
-539 AARERIQS
+539 AARQRIQS
-547 ASPEQR
+547 ASPEL
-553 QAVREK
+553 
-559 MQTNPQ
+559 
-565 NQQRRDAARERI
+565 
-577 QSASPEQRQVFKEKV
+577 RQVFKEKV
-592 QQRPLNQQQ
+592 QQRPLNQEQ

-615 QRQVFREKVQESRP
+615 QRPFFREKVQESRP

-636 HTVRLNNEQRS
+636 RTARLNNEQWS